1 MKVLLGSHHFSPSV
15 GGIETASELL
25 AREFVQLGHDVRVVT
40 QTKGESTFVFSVIRR
55 PTLSELLR
63 QVTWCDIF
71 LQNNISLRTMWP
83 LLFVRRPL
91 FITHQTWIVN
101 PQDRVDW
108 SARLKLFALRFGR
121 SIAISH
127 AIAQQLPI
135 PAVVIGN
142 PYDNDIFTN
151 LRSVDRERDLIYVGR
166 LVSDKG
172 VDLLIDALSI
182 LRESGVH
189 TQLTIVGNGPER
201 IALETQVRDLKLQ
214 SSVEFVGSQ
223 TGKQLAG
230 TLNRHRILIVP
241 SRWPEPFG
249 IVAVEAIACG
259 CIVVGS
265 NQGGLPEAI
274 GPCGITFPNNDA
286 HALAK
291 SLTAVITDQARPAT
305 LISHADSHLAG
316 FGKTR
321 VAQAYLEL
329 FNSVR

>member
-1 MKVLLGSHHFSPSV
+1 MKILLGSHHFSPSV

-25 AREFVQLGHDVRVVT
+25 AREFVQLGHEVRVIT
-40 QTKGESTFVFSVIRR
+40 QTEGGNDFPFRVIRR
-55 PTLSELLR
+55 PSSFEVVR
-63 QVTWCDIF
+63 QVAWCDIF

-91 FITHQTWIVN
+91 FITHQTWIAN
-101 PQDRVDW
+101 PQGRVDW
-108 SARLKLFALRFGR
+108 PARLKLFALRFGR

-127 AIAQQLPI
+127 AIARQLPI

-151 LRSVDRERDLIYVGR
+151 RRSADRERDLIYVGR

-182 LRESGVH
+182 LRESGVQ
-189 TQLTIVGNGPER
+189 TQLTIVGSGPER
-201 IALETQVRDLKLQ
+201 PALENQVRDLKLE
-214 SSVEFVGSQ
+214 SSVEFVGSR
-223 TGKQLAG
+223 TGAQLAE
-230 TLNRHRILIVP
+230 TLNRHRILVVP

-265 NQGGLPEAI
+265 DQGGLPEAI

-291 SLTAVITDQARPAT
+291 SLTEVITDQARPAT